1 MGTRVST
8 ASKALAAG
16 VCAAAIAGSVF
27 GAQDKV
33 DYSGSWKA
41 NCEDPV
47 GLLIKPL
54 RGGLYSISF
63 CKSTVCAPGAYR
75 PDTRI
80 DNDPHYE
87 VLSPTRIR
95 LKHPEGGHTA
105 YVKCSSE
112 TNPGR
117 AADKR

>member
-1 MGTRVST
+1 MGNRVSIT
-8 ASKALAAG
+8 SKALVAG
-16 VCAAAIAGSVF
+16 LCASAIAMGVS
-27 GAQDKV
+27 GADKV

-54 RGGLYSISF
+54 RNGLYAISF
-63 CKSTVCAPGAYR
+63 CKSTVCQPGAYR

-80 DNDPHYE
+80 EDDPHYE

-95 LKHPEGGHTA
+95 LRHPEGGYTA
-105 YVKCSSE
+105 YVKCSSG
-112 TNPGR
+112 TNPGPS
-117 AADKR
+117 AAKR